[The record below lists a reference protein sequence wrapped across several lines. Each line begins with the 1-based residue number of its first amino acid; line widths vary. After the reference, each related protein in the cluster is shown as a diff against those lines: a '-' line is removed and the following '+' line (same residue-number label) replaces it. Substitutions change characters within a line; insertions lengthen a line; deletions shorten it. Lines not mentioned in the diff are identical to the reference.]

1 MLKIPFNIFSKS
13 NQITVAIMDISEF
26 IKETIKEVSDGVFQA
41 SIHCSQSGV
50 IVNPTITVGENGE
63 YFIPIKPSSVAMQRR
78 VQKIDFDIA
87 VEATETEQ
95 SNGHAGVSI
104 KVVSGGGSHSKESK
118 NTTVSR
124 ICFSIPV
131 CLPTQDCF
139 DE

>member
-1 MLKIPFNIFSKS
+1 M
-13 NQITVAIMDISEF
+13 IMDISEF
-26 IKETIKEVSDGVFQA
+26 IKEAIREISEGVYQA
-41 SIHCSQSGV
+41 SIDCSQSGV
-50 IVNPTITVGENGE
+50 IVNPTITCGENGD
-63 YFIPIKPSSVAMQRR
+63 YFIPRKPSSVAMQRR

-95 SNGHAGVSI
+95 SNGQAGVSI
-104 KVVSGGGSHSKESK
+104 KVVSGGGSYSKESK

>member
-1 MLKIPFNIFSKS
+1 
-13 NQITVAIMDISEF
+13 MDISEF

-41 SIHCSQSGV
+41 SIHCNQSGV

-63 YFIPIKPSSVAMQRR
+63 YYIPVKPSSVAMQRR

-95 SNGHAGVSI
+95 SNGQAGVSI

-118 NTTVSR
+118 NTTASR

>member
-1 MLKIPFNIFSKS
+1 
-13 NQITVAIMDISEF
+13 MDITDF
-26 IKETIKEVSDGVFQA
+26 IKETIKQISDGVYAA
-41 SIHCSQSGV
+41 SIECSQSGV

-63 YFIPIKPSSVAMQRR
+63 YYIPVKPSSVAMQRR

-95 SNGHAGVSI
+95 SNGQAGVSI

-118 NTTVSR
+118 NTIVSR

-139 DE
+139 DG